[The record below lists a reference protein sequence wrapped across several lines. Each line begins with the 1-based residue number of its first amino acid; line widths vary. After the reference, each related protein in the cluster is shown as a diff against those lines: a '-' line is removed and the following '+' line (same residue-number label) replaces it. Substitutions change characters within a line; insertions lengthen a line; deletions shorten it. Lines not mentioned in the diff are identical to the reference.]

1 MIEAEINETLSG
13 NPKITAAALRS
24 VLHLMR
30 PRFVTPAMFGASA
43 DGVGDDTAEVQAAV
57 DEVAARGGGEVCI
70 DGEHKITDTI
80 HIGSNVHIRG
90 TTQSAGLRQHTDNIP
105 VLSVSDATAGK
116 VSRWS
121 VKRLKCSFAN
131 QQTAEQ
137 TGGVGLYLGG
147 ANILVSQ
154 FAVEELDVQGA
165 YQGVKLPNLSGC
177 FGFLGRFVNCNFIQ
191 CADYGFSWV
200 GASSGGAS
208 TNLSLQGVWAT
219 NFAGQEIA
227 GSKGFQISR
236 TQGISMDNCGC
247 DHVQGQPFF
256 FSTVRGRAGV
266 LWAESCDL
274 AASSGQLKFLEL
286 SGSRMHIDYFYAI
299 ANTIAL
305 TGSAECYLAYAN
317 SNAFLSAGIIE
328 DNVNTIADASSGGY
342 YTANVDST
350 SYIENSSFHYTPAG
364 ASPVPNANLADGNS
378 PLRIRRWDGSPRG

>member
-1 MIEAEINETLSG
+1 
-13 NPKITAAALRS
+13 
-24 VLHLMR
+24 
-30 PRFVTPAMFGASA
+30 MFGARC
-43 DGVGDDTAEVQAAV
+43 DGIGDDTAPIQAAV
-57 DEVAARGGGEVCI
+57 DYVADMGGGEVRI
-70 DGEHKITDTI
+70 PGEHKITETI

-90 TTQSAGLRQHTDNIP
+90 TTQSAGLRQYTDNIP

-131 QQTAEQ
+131 QQTSAQ

-191 CADYGFSWV
+191 CADYGFSWL

-208 TNLSLQGVWAT
+208 TNLSLQNVWAT
-219 NFAGQEIA
+219 NYAGQEIA

-236 TQGISMDNCGC
+236 TQGLSMDNCGC
-247 DHVQGQPFF
+247 DHVQGQPFLL
-256 FSTVRGRAGV
+256 SSVRGRAGV

-274 AASSGQLKFLEL
+274 AASAGNIKLLEL
-286 SGSRMHIDYFYAI
+286 SGSKMHVDYFYAI
-299 ANTIAL
+299 ANTISL
-305 TGSAECYLAYAN
+305 TGSAECYLTYAN
-317 SNAFLSAGIIE
+317 SNSFLSADIIE
-328 DNVNTIADASSGGY
+328 DNVNTISDSSSGSY
-342 YTANVDST
+342 YSANVDST
-350 SYIENSSFHYTPAG
+350 SYIENASFHYVASG
-364 ASPVPNANLADGNS
+364 ASSVPNANLADNHN
-378 PLRIRRWDGSPRG
+378 PMRIRRWDGVFR

>member
-1 MIEAEINETLSG
+1 
-13 NPKITAAALRS
+13 
-24 VLHLMR
+24 
-30 PRFVTPAMFGASA
+30 MFGARC
-43 DGVGDDTAEVQAAV
+43 DGVGDDTASIQAAV
-57 DEVAARGGGEVCI
+57 DYVAARGGGEVRI
-70 DGEHKITDTI
+70 PGEHKITETI

-121 VKRLKCSFAN
+121 VKRLRCSFAN
-131 QQTAEQ
+131 QQTGAQ

-191 CADYGFSWV
+191 CADYGFSWA

-208 TNLSLQGVWAT
+208 TSLMLQGIWVT
-219 NFAGQEIA
+219 NTAGQEIA

-236 TQGISMDNCGC
+236 TQGLSMDSCGC
-247 DHVQGQPFF
+247 DHVQAQPFL
-256 FSTVRGRAGV
+256 FSSVRGRAGV

-274 AASSGQLKFLEL
+274 TASSGQLKFLEL
-286 SGSRMHIDYFYAI
+286 AGSKMHVDYFYAI
-299 ANTIAL
+299 ANTVAL
-305 TGSAECYLAYAN
+305 TGSAECYLTYAN
-317 SNAFLSAGIIE
+317 SNSFLAADIIE
-328 DNVNTIADASSGGY
+328 DNINTLTDSSSGSY
-342 YTANVDST
+342 YTSNVDST
-350 SYIENSSFHYTPAG
+350 SYIENSSFHYVAAG
-364 ASPVPNANLADGNS
+364 VSPVPNASLSDNNT
-378 PLRIRRWDGSPRG
+378 PKRIRRWDGVAR